1 MNKNMNEN
9 PQLKESYD
17 ELCRLIAQTADEAF
31 LKDFF
36 TCLFTEAERIDFA
49 RRWLLVKEIHNGTA
63 QREIAKKFNMSL
75 CRITR
80 GSKELHKE
88 NSAFLKMLE
97 KVQ

>member
-1 MNKNMNEN
+1 MNKNIVEN
-9 PQLKESYD
+9 PELQENYA
-17 ELCRLIAQTADEAF
+17 ELCRLIAETTDENF

-36 TCLFTEAERIDFA
+36 ECLFSPAERIDLA
-49 RRWLLVKEIHNGTA
+49 RRWLLVKELKKGKA

-88 NSAFLKMLE
+88 NSAFQRMLE
-97 KVQ
+97 KL